1 MAEYTNVA
9 VQTVAARGN
18 VIFSETPIR
27 GCRYV
32 VHREGSGV
40 ITLKSQSGC
49 CKSRYRVSFGA
60 NVAIPA
66 GGTTTPIS
74 VAISI
79 AGEPL
84 GSATA
89 ISTPAAAGDY
99 NNIFVSVLIEVPCG
113 CCANIGVVNMSGAEI
128 TVQNANIIVDKEDC

>member
-9 VQTVAARGN
+9 AQTVAANANIVFG
-18 VIFSETPIR
+18 ETPLR
-27 GCRYV
+27 GCRCV
-32 VHREGSGV
+32 DHRDGSGV

-113 CCANIGVVNMSGAEI
+113 CCVNIGVVNMSGAEI

>member
-9 VQTVAARGN
+9 SQAVAANAN
-18 VIFSETPIR
+18 VVFGETPVC
-27 GCRYV
+27 GCRCIT
-32 VHREGSGV
+32 HREGSGV
-40 ITLKSQSGC
+40 ITLKAQQGC
-49 CKSRYRVSFGA
+49 CKSRFRVSFGA
-60 NVAIPA
+60 NVAISA
-66 GGTTTPIS
+66 GGTAAPIS

-99 NNIFVSVLIEVPCG
+99 NNIFVSVPIEVPCG
-113 CCANIGVVNMSGAEI
+113 CCVNIGVVNMSGAEI